1 MTQSAKIKIA
11 IVGASG
17 YTGLELA
24 RLLAT
29 HPQADV
35 VAVTS
40 EQNPGVAYDRFFPGL
55 RGFVSPHLT
64 LSAIGQKDQQGKWP
78 GLDSLLKKAEVFFTA
93 LPHGTST
100 ECVNYLYEKGARII
114 DLSADFRLKNLE
126 VYEAWYGQH
135 TAAHLVPEAVYGI
148 PEFHRADMK
157 KTRIIANPGCY
168 PTSAIFALA
177 PLLKHELIDTKTIVI
192 DSKSGT
198 SGAGRTAKQNILF
211 SEISE
216 GIRAYGVAHHRHT
229 PEIEQELSSLA
240 GHDIRVTFT
249 PHLVP
254 MHRGILTVAYGQLKD
269 LKTDA
274 QILELYRAFYKNECY
289 VRVTDELPDSRNVR
303 GSYFVDLSVRID
315 ARTQRVIAI
324 STIDN
329 LNRGASGQAIAGF
342 NLMMG
347 FDEGLGLNHP
357 PLLP

>member
-1 MTQSAKIKIA
+1 MKQTPKIKIA

-24 RLLAT
+24 RLLST
-29 HPQADV
+29 HPQAELE
-35 VAVTS
+35 AVTS

-64 LSAIGQKDQQGKWP
+64 LSAIGQKNHQGAWP
-78 GLDSLLKKAEVFFTA
+78 GLDALLQKADVFFTA

-100 ECVNYLYEKGARII
+100 ECVHYLYEKGARII
-114 DLSADFRLKNLE
+114 DLSADFRLKNLT
-126 VYEAWYGQH
+126 VYEAWYGKH
-135 TAAHLVPEAVYGI
+135 TATHLLSESVYGI

-157 KTRIIANPGCY
+157 KARLIANPGCY

-177 PLLKHELIDTKTIVI
+177 PLLKHGLIDTKTIII

-198 SGAGRTAKQNILF
+198 SGAGRTAKQNLLF
-211 SEISE
+211 SEVSE

-229 PEIEQELSSLA
+229 PEIEQELSLLA
-240 GHDIRVTFT
+240 GHDVQVTFT

-254 MHRGILTVAYGQLKD
+254 MHRGILTVAYGQLKTP
-269 LKTDA
+269 KTDA
-274 QILELYRAFYKNECY
+274 DLLDLFQEFYKNECY
-289 VRVTDELPDSRNVR
+289 IRVGAELPDSRNVR
-303 GSYFVDLSVRID
+303 GSYFVDLTVRVD

-324 STIDN
+324 STLDN
-329 LNRGASGQAIAGF
+329 LHRGASGQAIAGF
-342 NLMMG
+342 NLIMG
-347 FDEGLGLNHP
+347 FEEGLGLNHP